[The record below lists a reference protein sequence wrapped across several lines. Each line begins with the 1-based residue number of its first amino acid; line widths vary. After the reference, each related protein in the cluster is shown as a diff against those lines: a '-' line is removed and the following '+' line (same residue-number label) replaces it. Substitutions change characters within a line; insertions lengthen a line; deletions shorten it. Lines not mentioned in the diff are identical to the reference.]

1 MRSNSKIPYRPEI
14 DGLRAVAVLAVILFH
29 AKCGL
34 PGGFAGVDVFFVISG
49 YLITGLIAQDL
60 DHGTFRL
67 QEFWERRIRRILPPL
82 VVVTVVAFAG
92 SWFLLLPGD
101 FKQFG
106 GSLAALSSLVSN
118 VFFWFTGGY
127 FGRPADV
134 KPLLHTWS
142 LAVEEQFYL
151 LFPLLLLLA
160 GRSLRRRRLAIGVLL
175 TASFFLSA
183 HFTNIRPRPSFYW
196 LPTRAWELL
205 LGGMIVDLRR
215 PLGFPR
221 WLAEW
226 ISWCGLGAIVCS
238 FFVYNEITPFPG
250 MAALMPCLGAAFLI
264 WSTNA
269 GQTSLGKILSS
280 RPIVF
285 VGLISYSLYL
295 WHWPLLV
302 FVNYWDFSAD
312 CGLHR
317 ALAVGLAV
325 VLSILSWQLIE
336 RPFREKRVFRTKRSI
351 YALAA
356 GSSLVFLVAGS
367 AVYSREGVSS
377 RFSHV
382 CLSYANTSFEQ
393 EFFSEVSLK
402 QAQEGH
408 FINFGSAA
416 HPAGDL
422 LVWGDSHAMALL
434 PVLDAL
440 GKEFGARGLGAVH
453 SSTAP
458 LVGISSSTG
467 RRSLG
472 KDSIPFARAVTAY
485 VKSNQIRH
493 VVLAAAW
500 STYTKTNSIPNR
512 GEFVIQMRETVRQLV
527 EAGAKVWIVKDVP
540 THPYDIPKALAARCL
555 FGKPEQIGVTMNSH
569 LQVVSEFDEILDAAI
584 GTSAARLDPTPYF
597 ALAGGHCLVE
607 KNGASLYRDFS
618 HLSVNGSKALR
629 PLFEPLFEQISH
641 TIKFY
646 RSPETIR
653 SDR

>member
-14 DGLRAVAVLAVILFH
+14 DGLRAVAVVAVILFH

-49 YLITGLIAQDL
+49 YLITGLIAYDL

-118 VFFWFTGGY
+118 MFFWFTGGY
-127 FGRPADV
+127 FGRPSDV

-160 GRSLRRRRLAIGVLL
+160 GKSLRRRRLAIGVLL
-175 TASFFLSA
+175 TASFLLSA

-205 LGGMIVDLRR
+205 LGGMIVNLR
-215 PLGFPR
+215 PALGFPR

-250 MAALMPCLGAAFLI
+250 MAALMPCLGTAFVI

-269 GQTSLGKILSS
+269 GQTSLAKILSR

-302 FVNYWDFSAD
+302 FVNYWNFSPD
-312 CGLHR
+312 SGLHR
-317 ALAVGLAV
+317 ALAIGLSVA
-325 VLSILSWQLIE
+325 LSILSWHVIE
-336 RPFREKRVFRTKRSI
+336 RPFREKKVFRTKRSI
-351 YALAA
+351 YALATGA
-356 GSSLVFLVAGS
+356 SIVFLVAGYS
-367 AVYSREGVSS
+367 VYSRDGISS
-377 RFSHV
+377 RFPRA
-382 CLSYANTSFEQ
+382 CLAYADTGFEP
-393 EFFSEVSLK
+393 EFFSEVTLR
-402 QAQEGH
+402 QAREAQ
-408 FINFGSAA
+408 FINFGSTT

-422 LVWGDSHAMALL
+422 LLWGDSHAMALL

-440 GKEFGARGLGAVH
+440 GKELGVHGIGAVH

-458 LVGISSSTG
+458 LVGFASSIG
-467 RRSLG
+467 RLSLG
-472 KDSIPFARAVTAY
+472 KDSIPFAKAVMGF
-485 VKSNQIRH
+485 VESNQIRH
-493 VVLAAAW
+493 VILAAAW
-500 STYTKTNSIPNR
+500 STYTKTNSIPTR
-512 GEFVIQMRETVRQLV
+512 GEFVIQMRETVRQLT

-540 THPYDIPKALAARCL
+540 AHSYDIPKALAARCL
-555 FGKPEQIGVTMNSH
+555 FGKPEQIGVTLNSH
-569 LQVVSEFDEILDAAI
+569 LQVVSDFDGILNAASVT
-584 GTSAARLDPTPYF
+584 GATRLDPTPYF
-597 ALAGGHCLVE
+597 ALTGGQCMVE
-607 KNGASLYRDFS
+607 KDGASLYRDFS
-618 HLSVNGSKALR
+618 HLSVNGSKVLR
-629 PLFEPLFEQISH
+629 PLFEPLFERISRV
-641 TIKFY
+641 IN
-646 RSPETIR
+646 RL
-653 SDR
+653 